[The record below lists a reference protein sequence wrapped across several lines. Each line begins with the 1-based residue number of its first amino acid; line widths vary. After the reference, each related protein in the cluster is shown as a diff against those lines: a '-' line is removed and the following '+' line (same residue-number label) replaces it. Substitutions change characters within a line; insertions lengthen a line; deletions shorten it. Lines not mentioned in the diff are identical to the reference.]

1 MTHDHIHENL
11 QTLQTLQNDFDYH
24 PHDTLTLSMVSMVST
39 APRALGPAPAPTVKQ
54 PLRRP
59 TLVRKRD
66 DTDMEF
72 NGPPSPGKRAKVSF
86 DSKVQVRIVDEWEK
100 APELIREE
108 VHRAL
113 EKQAAG
119 DNSSYDKV
127 VEIYTAKPSGEDAP
141 SPTTIKNYT
150 VALLGNVSLLNKSAS
165 TLVHALL
172 DSQWLGRDEAYVTL
186 YGRLLRNLVSAQAG
200 YLTDVL
206 RMLVN
211 NLTSA
216 PPSDC
221 RLPNYAVVRRSQIH
235 SRSLTAITYLL
246 RVIPSASSILCPLLA
261 QTFPYISESRRAHT
275 IYVEN
280 LLRLVGSTPEL
291 RSEVLALITER
302 LVKIDVQVQV
312 DIEDLAEDVEEGL
325 VQGLKRIRGGPSHE
339 SDDSD
344 DSDDDSV
351 TSDETLDKEIQRTKD
366 IKANVD
372 KMDMIMDT
380 LFAHYSPTFSGTQTV
395 DAEITLDIMLSQFAT
410 IILPTTGC
418 RHTQFL
424 LFHFAQTSPLFI
436 DHFVGAC
443 IHIAFDRSRP
453 AIARQLAA
461 AYLASFVARGIHVPS
476 QTVRDVF
483 DYIGTHLTVLR
494 SAYEQN
500 CAGPDLRR
508 YASFYSLVQAIMYIF
523 CFRWRDL
530 EAGPDEHVEDDELPL
545 VDSQERIW
553 TPGVKEILERNIFS
567 KLNPL
572 KVCSPAIVSEFAR
585 MSHHLGVTYVYSL
598 LETNKR
604 LRLSQFSGP
613 MHSTGAYNQPERE
626 TALSARR
633 DESYQQLDEYFPFDP
648 YHLAQSKRWIE
659 GDYREWEGIPGLD
672 DAKDVDSA
680 SDSEDEDDP
689 GGEAE
694 EGIESDD
701 ASDSS

>member
-1 MTHDHIHENL
+1 
-11 QTLQTLQNDFDYH
+11 
-24 PHDTLTLSMVSMVST
+24 MVSKLST
-39 APRALGPAPAPTVKQ
+39 APRALGSAPALTAKQ

-66 DTDMEF
+66 DTDMELDT
-72 NGPPSPGKRAKVSF
+72 PPSPGKRAKVSF
-86 DSKVQVRIVDEWEK
+86 DPEVQVRVVDEWEK
-100 APELIREE
+100 APEIVREE
-108 VHRAL
+108 VRRAL
-113 EKQAAG
+113 EKRALG
-119 DNSSYDKV
+119 DNSGYDRV
-127 VEIYTAKPSGEDAP
+127 VEIYTAKPTGEDAP
-141 SPTTIKNYT
+141 SPMTIRNYT
-150 VALLGNVSLLNKSAS
+150 VALLGSVSLLNKSVS

-172 DSQWLGRDEAYVTL
+172 NSQWLGRDEAYITL
-186 YGRLLRNLVSAQAG
+186 YIRLLGNLVSAQAG

-206 RMLVN
+206 RMLVD
-211 NLTSA
+211 NLTSGKTSQPRKAMTLANTLIA
-216 PPSDC
+216 PPSDG
-221 RLPNYAVVRRSQIH
+221 RLPKYDMVGRSQIH
-235 SRSLTAITYLL
+235 SRSLMALAYLL
-246 RVIPSASSILCPLLA
+246 RLIPFASRVLCPILA
-261 QTFPYISESRRAHT
+261 QTFPNISDSRRAHT

-280 LLRLVGSTPEL
+280 LLRLVGSAPEL

-325 VQGLKRIRGGPSHE
+325 VQGLHQMRGRRAE
-339 SDDSD
+339 ELNDSD

-351 TSDETLDKEIQRTKD
+351 TSDETLDAEIQRTRD

-372 KMDMIMDT
+372 KMDMIMDI
-380 LFAHYSPTFSGTQTV
+380 LFAHYNPMFSGTQTV

-410 IILPTTGC
+410 IILPTDGC

-424 LFHFAQTSPLFI
+424 LFHFAQTSPSFI

-443 IHIAFDRSRP
+443 VHIVFDRSRP
-453 AIARQLAA
+453 ANARQSAA
-461 AYLASFVARGIHVPS
+461 AYLASFVARGKHVPS
-476 QTVRDVF
+476 QIVRDVF
-483 DYIGTHLTVLR
+483 DYIGTHLTTLR
-494 SAYEQN
+494 SEYEPT

-508 YASFYSLVQAIMYIF
+508 YASFYSLVQALLYIF

-530 EAGPDEHVEDDELPL
+530 EAGPDEHVEDDDLPII
-545 VDSQERIW
+545 DGEERVW

-585 MSHHLGVTYVYSL
+585 MSHHLGVTYVFSL

-604 LRLSQFSGP
+604 LRLSQFAGP
-613 MHSTGAYNQPERE
+613 LHSTGAYNQPERE

-633 DESYQQLDEYFPFDP
+633 DESYQQLNEYFPFDP
-648 YHLAQSKRWIE
+648 YHLARSKRWIE

-672 DAKDVDSA
+672 DGKDVDSD
-680 SDSEDEDDP
+680 SDSEDEDDLASD
-689 GGEAE
+689 AE
-694 EGIESDD
+694 EGVDSDD